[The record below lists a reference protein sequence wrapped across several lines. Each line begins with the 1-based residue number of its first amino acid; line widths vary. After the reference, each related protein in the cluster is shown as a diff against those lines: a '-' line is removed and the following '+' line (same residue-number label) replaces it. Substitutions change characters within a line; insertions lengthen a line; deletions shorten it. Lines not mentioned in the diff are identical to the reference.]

1 MSEADHI
8 SNQPRD
14 ILKYIFSYIGYMRP
28 ILAAVSKTFAG
39 VIAGGNDQNKKYI
52 ESGRYTKDDFAYM
65 ILRDRVLQMKPFA
78 DLTFNKY
85 NIYSSII
92 KCGGEDDISLLYWAK
107 NSGYKPIWNEKN
119 ICIFAAKHALI
130 DILSWIFDYNDNI
143 LNTYNTYII
152 RDLFRVTTDERV
164 FEWIKNKHL
173 IDFEN
178 RIKMDFVLSSAKYNK
193 KAIEWLNDAGFICKQ
208 ENFED
213 LFSCNKDDN
222 LIDLIKSFM
231 RSNNELVL
239 SSKCLQYS
247 MVCGNIHHIEF
258 LLQNNC
264 EMDNV
269 ALEHTIY
276 RYNGF
281 TVEEKRNCRDLIIR
295 LQKLGVKCGRFFIR
309 NTITMGDRDL
319 LVFAMEEMNPRPPID
334 LDDLYI
340 IDSNNIKECIN
351 IMDLLIKYK
360 LIGNKMAYNIYYNL
374 FDRKDWSTF
383 MKIYDSRLHL
393 NLTENLIK
401 RLDLPIFKWLFFER
415 GHIWPYIIDID
426 DGNSLQEEVSKWCK
440 AAGFGKIFIDR

>member
-14 ILKYIFSYIGYMRP
+14 ILKYIFSYIMYMRP

-65 ILRDRVLQMKPFA
+65 ILRDRILQMKPFA

-92 KCGGEDDISLLYWAK
+92 RCGGEDDISLLYWAK

-130 DILSWIFDYNDNI
+130 DILDWIFDYNFNYIYDNNLI
-143 LNTYNTYII
+143 HN
-152 RDLFRVTTDERV
+152 LFRVTKDERV
-164 FEWIKNKHL
+164 FDWIKNKNF
-173 IDFEN
+173 INFEN
-178 RIKMDFVLSSAKYNK
+178 HNKMDFILGSAKYNK
-193 KAIEWLNDAGFICKQ
+193 KALAWLNDAGFICKQ
-208 ENFED
+208 TNFEG

-222 LIDLIKSFM
+222 LIDLIKAFM
-231 RSNNELVL
+231 CSNNELVL

-269 ALEHTIY
+269 ALEDTIR
-276 RYNGF
+276 RYKGF
-281 TVEEKRNCRDLIIR
+281 TVEEKRDCRNLIIR
-295 LQKLGVKCGRFFIR
+295 LQKLGVECGRFFIR
-309 NTITMGDRDL
+309 ITIETEDRDL
-319 LVFAMEEMNPRPPID
+319 LLFAMEEMNPRPPID
-334 LDDLYI
+334 FGDLYI
-340 IDSNNIKECIN
+340 IDSNFIEKYI
-351 IMDLLIKYK
+351 IMLDLLIKYK
-360 LIGNKMAYNIYYNL
+360 LIGHEMAYNIYYDLIN
-374 FDRKDWSTF
+374 KKEWSIV
-383 MKIYDSRLHL
+383 MKIYDSGLHL
-393 NLTENLIK
+393 NLTRDLIK
-401 RLDLPIFKWLFFER
+401 KLDLPIFKWLFFER
-415 GHIWPYIIDID
+415 GHIWPYCIDID